1 MVAASIPYQFYCLWQ
16 FKKNPAL
23 MRKYLTRGSF
33 VSFGSLAYFFYA
45 AYSHT
50 SIEQKI
56 YDKYLGN
63 VTMDG
68 LKALAAG

>member
-45 AYSHT
+45 AYRHT
-50 SIEQKI
+50 AIEQ
-56 YDKYLGN
+56 
-63 VTMDG
+63 
-68 LKALAAG
+68 